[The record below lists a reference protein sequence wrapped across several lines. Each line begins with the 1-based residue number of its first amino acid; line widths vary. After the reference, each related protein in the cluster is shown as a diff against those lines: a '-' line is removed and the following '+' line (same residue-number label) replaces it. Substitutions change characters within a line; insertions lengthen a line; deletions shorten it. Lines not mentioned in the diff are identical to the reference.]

1 MAQHGILAL
10 CLAMASP
17 LYAQAPGATLTGAV
31 KDPSGAAVSN
41 ATVTVKNVATGQST
55 LAQTDAAGIYRVAN
69 LAPGEY
75 EVSASAIGF
84 AAKASNT
91 TLAAGA
97 TQTMDM
103 ALEASGN
110 AVKPSLGDLG
120 FPPEQSQG
128 SARDQA
134 RLDRRSHMLKTH
146 QRLGLITIAPL
157 VATIIASSMAGGR
170 HGTATGRDVHA
181 GLGTLTVGMYFTTA
195 YFAIRAPT
203 IAGTKTRGPI
213 RLHKALAWIHGP
225 GMILTP
231 ILGEMAFSQ
240 ESNGEKVHGIAKAHG
255 AVATVTYVA
264 FGLAV
269 ASVTIRF

>member
-91 TLAAGA
+91 TLASGA

-240 ESNGEKVHGIAKAHG
+240 ESNGERVHGIAKAHG

>member
-91 TLAAGA
+91 TLASGA